1 MRDDRDPHTKF
12 RPTHSTTATLE
23 ASPPSLLSSLLPAP
37 MPSLGSVPGAPLSSS
52 NLPSVLFVL
61 LCHFPLSFQQG
72 QAEQNTSSMCSAS
85 SLREDSLPCPG
96 ILSQDTILSGRKPL
110 SYPHS
115 QGTICTWSTW
125 VDKKGRC
132 PTAWPSLLRRGPA
145 PKLQVG
151 RTGHLLCGRGQ
162 DFGHVSLNPHQSE
175 NITFCYGT
183 QEKGKGVPRAR
194 AMSPRSGPTRSQCC
208 SELYFC
214 G

>member
-12 RPTHSTTATLE
+12 RPTHSTTVTLE
-23 ASPPSLLSSLLPAP
+23 ASPPSLLPSLLPAP

-61 LCHFPLSFQQG
+61 LCHLPLSFQQG
-72 QAEQNTSSMCSAS
+72 QAEQNNSSMCSAS

-132 PTAWPSLLRRGPA
+132 PTAWPLEKGPS
-145 PKLQVG
+145 PRSPG
-151 RTGHLLCGRGQ
+151 RQNSHLLCGRGQ
-162 DFGHVSLNPHQSE
+162 DFGHVSLNPTRVRTSLSVMEHKK
-175 NITFCYGT
+175 
-183 QEKGKGVPRAR
+183 KGKV
-194 AMSPRSGPTRSQCC
+194 SL
-208 SELYFC
+208 EL
-214 G
+214 GQ